1 MEGQDRYLWLLPSH
15 LRSLFTEANL
25 NAERLQEIRIRVSRP
40 LTICYDGVEYG
51 ISGTGELCDAW
62 EGYPMAAAD
71 VKETLEQLTG
81 YSVYA
86 YDQEIKQ
93 GFLTVEGGHRAGIVG
108 KVICEGG
115 EVQCIRYV
123 SGLNI
128 RLAHQRKGCAEQI
141 LPYLIGKESI
151 YHTLIL
157 SPPGGG
163 KTTILRDLIRLIA
176 NGTEMLSGQNVGV
189 VDERSE
195 LAGSYRGEAQN
206 DLGFRCDVLDGCPK
220 AEGMMMLLRSMAPQV
235 IAVDELGSERDRY
248 AVKQVFYCG
257 CRLLATA
264 HGTSLEDLRRNPL
277 LKELVEECM
286 FERYIILDGRMHP
299 GCVCKILDGA
309 EKLLFDAAGERGDQA
324 G

>member
-1 MEGQDRYLWLLPSH
+1 
-15 LRSLFTEANL
+15 
-25 NAERLQEIRIRVSRP
+25 
-40 LTICYDGVEYG
+40 
-51 ISGTGELCDAW
+51 
-62 EGYPMAAAD
+62 
-71 VKETLEQLTG
+71 
-81 YSVYA
+81 
-86 YDQEIKQ
+86 
-93 GFLTVEGGHRAGIVG
+93 
-108 KVICEGG
+108 
-115 EVQCIRYV
+115 
-123 SGLNI
+123 
-128 RLAHQRKGCAEQI
+128 
-141 LPYLIGKESI
+141 
-151 YHTLIL
+151 
-157 SPPGGG
+157 
-163 KTTILRDLIRLIA
+163 
-176 NGTEMLSGQNVGV
+176 MLSGQNVGV